1 MTPTGDDPTTLAAL
15 AGGGA
20 AADDA
25 RLLGVVAD
33 LVEAQALV
41 LVVANQETAVVRAS
55 WPVDRAGD
63 PAGADAETLLAAA
76 GAAGGAAASAAAP
89 IDAGHRAVLH
99 AALVPGCD
107 VPAAEAALGALA
119 RLLAS
124 HVGAATARAHA
135 DEVRARMASLVDAGL
150 ALGQELT
157 LDALLTRIV
166 QSAREVLGARY
177 AALGVLD
184 AAHTELAAFVT
195 AGLTEEERA
204 AIGDLPRGRGL
215 LGVLIRDARPLRLE
229 RMSDDPRSA
238 GFPPNHPPM
247 ESFLGVP
254 VALRGEV
261 YGNLYLTDKA
271 GGPFTAEDEQ
281 MAATFASQAAVAVD
295 NVRRYEAERRR
306 ADELESVQEVA
317 RVALATLDLDT
328 LLPLVA
334 RRARRLVGADT
345 IGVALLDGPEFV
357 FRYAH
362 GIDALGLEGSR
373 VPVDF
378 AALAASL
385 GESLGAPAV
394 EVCALEVSG
403 TVEGALVAVGWHPFD
418 DDARRLLET
427 FSSQVAVALV
437 NARAVAAEREHIR
450 EVARREAAAAQERA
464 EAEGLRRAIAG
475 PGGRAHAHRPRAAR
489 RGRAGPHRPRRCT
502 CARWRRTWSRTR
514 SGRASPQLRRSVS
527 EASTGIRE
535 LAVRLRPP
543 ALAEHGLADAIE
555 EQAAQLRATGIPV
568 EVDLRGI
575 GDDLADDVQ
584 TVLFRVVQEALTNV
598 ARHSRATNV
607 SIVASAHHGRLRL
620 VVEDDGVGFDPQ
632 TPTGRLGLAGIRER
646 VEMIGGGLRIESS
659 PGAGTAVVVDVGL
672 ER

>member
-15 AGGGA
+15 TGGGA
-20 AADDA
+20 AAGDA
-25 RLLGVVAD
+25 DLLGVVAD

-41 LVVANQETAVVRAS
+41 LVVANHETSVVRAS

-63 PAGADAETLLAAA
+63 PAGEPEALLAAA
-76 GAAGGAAASAAAP
+76 GAPGCTAVSAAAQ
-89 IDAGHRAVLH
+89 IDPGRQAILY

-107 VPAAEAALGALA
+107 VPQAQGALGALA

-124 HVGAATARAHA
+124 HVDAAIARAHA
-135 DEVRARMASLVDAGL
+135 DDLRARMASLVDAGL

-184 AAHTELAAFVT
+184 AAHTGLAAFVT

-229 RMSDDPRSA
+229 RMSDDPRSV
-238 GFPPNHPPM
+238 GFPPHHPPM

-254 VALRGEV
+254 VTLRGEV
-261 YGNLYLTDKA
+261 FGNLYLTDKA
-271 GGPFTAEDEQ
+271 GGPFTADDEH

-317 RVALATLDLDT
+317 RVALATLDLDA

-373 VPVDF
+373 APVDF
-378 AALAASL
+378 EALADSLRASL
-385 GESLGAPAV
+385 GVPAV

-403 TVEGALVAVGWHPFD
+403 AVEGALVAVGWHPFD

-450 EVARREAAAAQERA
+450 EVARREAAVAQERA
-464 EAEGLRRAIAG
+464 EAEGLRRAIEAQE
-475 PGGRAHAHRPRAAR
+475 AE
-489 RGRAGPHRPRRCT
+489 
-502 CARWRRTWSRTR
+502 RTR
-514 SGRASPQLRRSVS
+514 IARELHDEAGQVLTALSLHLRTLEEDVDSEEIRARIAQLRRSVS

-575 GDDLADDVQ
+575 GEDLAEDVQ

-620 VVEDDGVGFDPQ
+620 VVEDDGVGFDPT